1 MSGESGDAKLIYNKL
16 VNDEIVEVSIDTFIT
31 VADIYGQEFYLSYQ
45 SGIAV
50 QCAFKVSSYDFEE
63 TKHIE
68 ADTGKPLYAIRL
80 LYDGAKYDIVRHQ
93 AIKNT
98 ETTLLICS

>member
-1 MSGESGDAKLIYNKL
+1 MRGEGGDAKLIY
-16 VNDEIVEVSIDTFIT
+16 DIVIGDDIKEAITEVYVT
-31 VADIYGQEFYLSYQ
+31 VADIYGNEFYLSYQ

-50 QCAFKVSSYDFEE
+50 QCAFEVNSFDFEE

-68 ADTGKPLYAIRL
+68 VDTGKPLYATRL
-80 LYDGAKYDIVRHQ
+80 SYDGATYDIVRHQ

-98 ETTLLICS
+98 DKTLIICS